1 MAKKIKLSIK
11 KFFASLLNLL
21 GLTSLI
27 SCGSGGWLELPWI
40 GNGPYIAMYGMP
52 ANYKQ
57 ISGVIKGDLDGDES
71 TLETVKGISVSI
83 EGLEE
88 PSAVSTEDG
97 SYWLD
102 FFEKTEIPEKVI
114 LLVKDTDGEE
124 NGSFEDQR
132 LELDFGEDKYI
143 TEDIVLVKKIEK

>member
-1 MAKKIKLSIK
+1 
-11 KFFASLLNLL
+11 
-21 GLTSLI
+21 
-27 SCGSGGWLELPWI
+27 
-40 GNGPYIAMYGMP
+40 MYGMP

-102 FFEKTEIPEKVI
+102 FFEKTEIPEKLI

-132 LELDFGEDKYI
+132 LELDFGENKYI